1 MVLARAGTSGLHRSS
16 QPANPV
22 PRSSTKMGIP
32 TPQQGR
38 VCKGLVLFKT
48 KKDYSFPF
56 SYFQF
61 FLKNLWFSPGIS
73 LTANQPY
80 KKESL
85 KESFHGFP
93 TKYHP
98 FEISFCDRA
107 TSQLQPYQSCQM
119 KQRVTQKLTSLI
131 STCVWCQFSFI
142 STDFTVLFL
151 LLKIGK
157 VSLFLF
163 MLCHFLVINIKQF
176 DSFVIW
182 S

>member
-1 MVLARAGTSGLHRSS
+1 MYYLINYKYPLFALLGPQAELAIITSVLTLIFKRQRSSPTGDYVNPMVLAREGTSGLHRSS

-38 VCKGLVLFKT
+38 VCKGLVLFKI

-73 LTANQPY
+73 LTASQPY

-131 STCVWCQFSFI
+131 STCV
-142 STDFTVLFL
+142 
-151 LLKIGK
+151 
-157 VSLFLF
+157 
-163 MLCHFLVINIKQF
+163 
-176 DSFVIW
+176 
-182 S
+182 